1 MTILGIETSCDETGA
16 AVLSTSNNRLTLL
29 ANSLS
34 SSIALHST
42 TGGIIPEVAAR
53 EQLRYIIPVI
63 REALKKGLSYDL
75 GSPKPPP
82 LDAIAVTYGPGL
94 IGSLLVGVETA
105 KTLSLVWNKE
115 LIPINHLYGHI
126 YANWLQHH
134 TIYLPAIALV
144 ISGGHTDLVYLR
156 QHNDITV
163 IGGTRDD
170 AAGEAFDKIG
180 RLLNL
185 PYPAGP
191 AISHLAE
198 KGNTHAFDLP
208 RPMIRSHDFDF
219 SFSGL
224 KTAVLN
230 LVKKN
235 KWEFHDP
242 KFVSN
247 NKQILYDLCA
257 SVQQAI
263 IDVVVIKTLKAA
275 KKYRVRSILL
285 GGGVAANKKLKEDL
299 QMAVK
304 ENLQKTDLFIPP
316 KEFCTDN
323 GAMIAAAAVFTP
335 FRSSWKS
342 LSVDP
347 ELYY

>member
-1 MTILGIETSCDETGA
+1 MTILGIETSCDETGV
-16 AVLSTSNNRLTLL
+16 AVLSTSNNRLILL
-29 ANSLS
+29 ANSLA

-63 REALKKGLSYDL
+63 KEALKKGLSYDL
-75 GSPKPPP
+75 GSPTPPP

-126 YANWLQHH
+126 YANWLQQQD
-134 TIYLPAIALV
+134 IYLPAIALV

-191 AISHLAE
+191 AISNLAE
-198 KGNTHAFDLP
+198 KGNPHAIDLP
-208 RPMIRSHDFDF
+208 RPMIKSNDFDF

-247 NKQILYDLCA
+247 NKQTLYDLCA

-263 IDVVVIKTLKAA
+263 IDVVIIKTLKAA

-304 ENLQKTDLFIPP
+304 ENLPNTDLFIPP

-335 FRSSWKS
+335 LRSSWRN